1 MSENSEKD
9 NKPQV
14 TSKGVSGTKELKV
27 RRVHKKKA
35 EPETEAAKT
44 VEKEAPKA
52 VETVKAPEAVEAP
65 KKTVKAAKAEEPAA
79 EEKPKK
85 TTRAKKTAEEPAAE
99 APAAEEHWASERQAH
114 CQCLDQGLGW

>member
-44 VEKEAPKA
+44 VEKEAPKLSR
-52 VETVKAPEAVEAP
+52 PLRLP
-65 KKTVKAAKAEEPAA
+65 RLSRLP
-79 EEKPKK
+79 
-85 TTRAKKTAEEPAAE
+85 R
-99 APAAEEHWASERQAH
+99 R
-114 CQCLDQGLGW
+114 L

>member
-65 KKTVKAAKAEEPAA
+65 KKTAKAAISESPSLLKVAKEQKADDIVSIMLDDPSYLLALA
-79 EEKPKK
+79 DYYVLL
-85 TTRAKKTAEEPAAE
+85 
-99 APAAEEHWASERQAH
+99 QANL
-114 CQCLDQGLGW
+114 QSLL